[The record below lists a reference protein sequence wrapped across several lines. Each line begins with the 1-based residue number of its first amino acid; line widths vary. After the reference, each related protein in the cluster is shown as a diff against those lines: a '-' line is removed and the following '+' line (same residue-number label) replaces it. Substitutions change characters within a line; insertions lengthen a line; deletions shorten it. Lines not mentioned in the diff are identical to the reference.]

1 MKSNQKFIAASVQCS
16 PVFLDIG
23 KTIDKIEAIVQEAHN
38 NGAELIGFPESI
50 IPTYPYWVW
59 LESPFKW
66 RKKYSKIFFENALE
80 IDGPYA
86 QRLCQIAETYESYLV
101 IGINEKSRG
110 TVYNSQ
116 IFISEKGKID
126 GIHRKLI
133 PTFAE
138 RSIWGRGDGSTLAT
152 YKTKFGV
159 IGGLICA
166 EHNMPLTRYALLA
179 QYEEIHIACFPGFPF
194 KGAVLPYQADI
205 AVRNHAIEGQVFV
218 INSSSYIPKDM
229 IGQLCDSEEEKSF
242 FENGGNGFSS
252 IINPLGFYIAG
263 PLKDKEGILYA
274 EIDKN
279 EIYTAKRTIDAIGHY
294 SRPDVLRLH
303 FNKSRQKNLD
313 IRSFE
318 QSPGRND
325 SL

>member
-126 GIHRKLI
+126 SQ
-133 PTFAE
+133 
-138 RSIWGRGDGSTLAT
+138 RSQ
-152 YKTKFGV
+152 
-159 IGGLICA
+159 
-166 EHNMPLTRYALLA
+166 N
-179 QYEEIHIACFPGFPF
+179 
-194 KGAVLPYQADI
+194 
-205 AVRNHAIEGQVFV
+205 N
-218 INSSSYIPKDM
+218 
-229 IGQLCDSEEEKSF
+229 
-242 FENGGNGFSS
+242 
-252 IINPLGFYIAG
+252 
-263 PLKDKEGILYA
+263 
-274 EIDKN
+274 
-279 EIYTAKRTIDAIGHY
+279 
-294 SRPDVLRLH
+294 
-303 FNKSRQKNLD
+303 
-313 IRSFE
+313 
-318 QSPGRND
+318 
-325 SL
+325 